1 MAKSFAEY
9 LQESGTAPTSQEEKP
24 VTPQERP
31 SSFAAYL
38 SQPDQEVKQEVAAKP
53 KPDDE
58 NWAGTGPSMS
68 FGEYLKSGFAGRFV
82 TNAIRGDSE
91 LMMQAD
97 ETAKKQLG
105 PNYKQDP
112 MKFQQVFT
120 DEYRKLVTERDEL
133 VKQERLKNPE
143 PTFSKSIQ
151 DFGKE
156 LVTNPWQTAKSM
168 VYELGKDPEL
178 LFLGSMFSAPKA
190 AATTANVGKT
200 AKAVSVAKDI
210 GKSAAKAGTTG
221 LVAETVAQVGQPGG
235 MDTQRILNT
244 AGNFAVLGATIHAG
258 AKGYKSVFGKSKT
271 PAEAT
276 DSIKD
281 LNDNLNKLE
290 TEIEGFKQQDLSG
303 MEMPETPKFVYHGT
317 RGNVTQWIDAEG
329 NLHLK
334 PSENF
339 DKKVSSISFAED
351 PVVAEDYATRM
362 KGYGPEGRD
371 FTGSK
376 LIKIDSSKLP
386 NLTKE
391 TMGELAINTK
401 DEVVIPKGSFEIE
414 KLAGHDLLKEDPR
427 YKFYD
432 FLVDEY
438 GEYETEATFGD
449 RELYINRYK
458 DYVNSIKE
466 ADPTSQ
472 FAKDVDAAE
481 KLKLDLSTRLERL
494 YPEKADVSPTLK
506 VAGDV
511 FKEFD
516 SETATEAVMK
526 TLREIN
532 VNNRLSTIWRRT
544 IEKLIPEA
552 SVRERTTMAL
562 EGERSYDKLLTDEE
576 KRQTLYGDTAEVR
589 AEKEAK
595 NIRPEIGL
603 TGVLNLYEAAANRLG
618 IGGRTDAALPD
629 NAFRT
634 FWDNYKKRN
643 GLINKPVP
651 EQIEHLNN
659 KLTKLRYAV
668 NRLEMLPSEEHAIP
682 VMKQIQGKLA
692 EIGKVAQEQ
701 GLMEHLRHNYI
712 SHVLNWSESALSE
725 GQRRT
730 LVDALFSDKK
740 SRFNRDFTQ
749 HRVYN
754 TIRELEAAVYDT
766 GKQLGIDTRGVK
778 VERDVAKI
786 AEIYQKSMMNASL
799 IKRLLNHLEKTTTKN
814 LMGDDIPLITKD
826 PQIAF
831 RHKYQFFEGK
841 GSQGLEGYAIHPDIV
856 DLMRFIANQTD
867 PNIILKAMGQVSML
881 SKYLTTMA
889 SLFHATSLFV
899 ARATSTP
906 GTMLKEVFTGGR
918 GTRLALEELE
928 NNGLSES
935 VKGAQRGGLQIE
947 LPEDAART
955 VLTDISNS
963 ADKLVGK
970 VVGKEDIRVTRRV
983 VDPLEEKLLQKMNRF
998 TWDYMHAAGK
1008 LHLYQTWFSKIKAKN
1023 PELSDEAI
1031 AKEVASYVNNT
1042 LGGLDWLKIAQES
1055 SNQYVRW
1062 FAMKALNPQG
1072 RQWMQAILFAPDWTI
1087 STIRSF
1093 TKALPKE
1100 LLKPQNWELREG
1112 IKGFKNP
1119 KVEADLARRYV
1130 VNTAIMWLT
1139 ILNGFNYAFSGHFIW
1154 ENEDPTRVDLG
1165 DGTTMQMSK
1174 HSMEFAEWVLHP
1186 LKTASNKLAIIP
1198 KTAFTAY
1205 LASQG
1210 MARDIKTPFGKIEGN
1225 SLFGIAAAGGQGLI
1239 PFQVNAAV
1247 SAPAGEKTKRG
1258 LASFLGIPIYGQTN
1272 KMNTSPDIL
1281 MERKKQKKESRRE
1294 NKLEKM
1300 QQR

>member
-9 LQESGTAPTSQEEKP
+9 LQESGNAPTTSQEVKP
-24 VTPQERP
+24 VAPQERP

-38 SQPDQEVKQEVAAKP
+38 AQPSQEVQQEVTAKP
-53 KPDDE
+53 KPEDE

-120 DEYRKLVTERDEL
+120 DEYRKLVSDRDAAIADER
-133 VKQERLKNPE
+133 KKNPQ
-143 PTFSKSIQ
+143 PTLSQSIEE
-151 DFGKE
+151 FGKQ
-156 LVTNPWQTAKSM
+156 LVTNPWATAKSM

-178 LFLGSMFSAPKA
+178 LFLGPLLGGAKTVTAASAVGRAAKVGKA
-190 AATTANVGKT
+190 AADI
-200 AKAVSVAKDI
+200 AKS
-210 GKSAAKAGTTG
+210 GAKAGATG
-221 LVAETVAQVGQPGG
+221 AVLETAASVGEPGG
-235 MDTQRILNT
+235 IDTQKIINT

-258 AKGYKSVFGKSKT
+258 AKGFKNVLGKARTSK
-271 PAEAT
+271 EAT

-281 LNDNLNKLE
+281 LNDNLNAFEEELNKTEEATQTATYGE
-290 TEIEGFKQQDLSG
+290 TMGPLDKQEVLKTLSQTELLDPDVQAFIDLSDKVERAEKISDPDTWTEQQQEAYKAG
-303 MEMPETPKFVYHGT
+303 DWKEFSRL
-317 RGNVTQWIDAEG
+317 RGYTESEIADYEQYL
-329 NLHLK
+329 NLSKTLQNRYGKTNPDYVAALDHL
-334 PSENF
+334 
-339 DKKVSSISFAED
+339 VS
-351 PVVAEDYATRM
+351 
-362 KGYGPEGRD
+362 
-371 FTGSK
+371 
-376 LIKIDSSKLP
+376 SSKLP
-386 NLTKE
+386 LE
-391 TMGELAINTK
+391 AIEL
-401 DEVVIPKGSFEIE
+401 E
-414 KLAGHDLLKEDPR
+414 K
-427 YKFYD
+427 
-432 FLVDEY
+432 
-438 GEYETEATFGD
+438 
-449 RELYINRYK
+449 
-458 DYVNSIKE
+458 S
-466 ADPTSQ
+466 
-472 FAKDVDAAE
+472 
-481 KLKLDLSTRLERL
+481 
-494 YPEKADVSPTLK
+494 PELK
-506 VAGDV
+506 VAGEV
-511 FKEFD
+511 FKEFG

-532 VNNRLSTIWRRT
+532 VNNRLSTIWKRT

-552 SVRERTTMAL
+552 SIRERTTMAL

-576 KRQTLYGDTAEVR
+576 KRQTLYGDKEEIRT
-589 AEKEAK
+589 EKEARG
-595 NIRPEIGL
+595 IRPEIGL
-603 TGVLNLYEAAANRLG
+603 TGVLNIYRG
-618 IGGRTDAALPD
+618 ALEHLTFGTSKKISD
-629 NAFRT
+629 IAFST
-634 FWDNYKKRN
+634 FWDGYKERN
-643 GLINKPVP
+643 FLKDKPVE
-651 EQIEHLNN
+651 EQIAHLTEKAS
-659 KLTKLRYAV
+659 KLGYAV
-668 NRLEMLPSEEHAIP
+668 NKLLSLPSEEHAIP
-682 VMKQIQGKLA
+682 IMKQIQGKLA
-692 EIGKVAQEQ
+692 EIGKVAQQQ

-799 IKRLLNHLEKTTTKN
+799 VKRLLNHLEKTTTKN

-841 GSQGLEGYAIHPDIV
+841 GSQGLEGYAVHPDIV
-856 DLMRFIANQTD
+856 DLMKFVANKTD
-867 PNIILKAMGQVSML
+867 PNIILKAAGQVSL
-881 SKYLTTMA
+881 LAKYLNTMG

-906 GTMLKEVFTGGR
+906 GTMLKEMFTGGR

-928 NNGLSES
+928 NNGLNES
-935 VKGAQRGGLQIE
+935 VLEAQRAGLQIE

-963 ADKLVGK
+963 VDRLVGK
-970 VVGKEDIRVTRRV
+970 TIGKENIRVTRRI

-1008 LHLYQTWFSKIKAKN
+1008 LHLYQTWFSKIKMKN

-1042 LGGLDWLKIAQES
+1042 LGGLDWLKVAQES
-1055 SNQYVRW
+1055 TNQYVRGA
-1062 FAMKALNPQG
+1062 AMKALNPQG
-1072 RQWMQAILFAPDWTI
+1072 RQWMQVILFAPDWTI
-1087 STIRSF
+1087 STIRSMS
-1093 TKALPKE
+1093 KALPKE

-1112 IKGFKNP
+1112 IKGFINP
-1119 KVEADLARRYV
+1119 KVEGDLARRYV
-1130 VNTAIMWLT
+1130 LNTTIMWLT
-1139 ILNGFNYAFSGHFIW
+1139 ILNGFNIAFSGHPIW
-1154 ENEDPTRVDLG
+1154 ENEDKTRVDLG
-1165 DGTTMQMSK
+1165 DGTTMQMAK
-1174 HSMEFAEWVLHP
+1174 HSMESAEWIQNFG
-1186 LKTASNKLAIIP
+1186 KTASNKLAVIP
-1198 KTAFTAY
+1198 KTALTAY

-1210 MARDIKTPFGKIEGN
+1210 MAKDVKTPFGKIEGN
-1225 SLFGIAAAGGQGLI
+1225 SLFGVAARSGQSII
-1239 PFQVNAAV
+1239 PFQVNAAID
-1247 SAPAGEKTKRG
+1247 APPGEKTKRA

>member
-82 TNAIRGDSE
+82 SNAIRGDSE

-210 GKSAAKAGTTG
+210 SKSAAKAGTTG

-271 PAEAT
+271 TAETT

-281 LNDNLNKLE
+281 LNDNLNAFEEELNIKE
-290 TEIEGFKQQDLSG
+290 PVQQDLSLEQPVQDVPVG
-303 MEMPETPKFVYHGT
+303 RMPKGATIEEPKVDTNLEQQQLELQLDETP
-317 RGNVTQWIDAEG
+317 E
-329 NLHLK
+329 
-334 PSENF
+334 
-339 DKKVSSISFAED
+339 
-351 PVVAEDYATRM
+351 
-362 KGYGPEGRD
+362 
-371 FTGSK
+371 
-376 LIKIDSSKLP
+376 
-386 NLTKE
+386 
-391 TMGELAINTK
+391 
-401 DEVVIPKGSFEIE
+401 
-414 KLAGHDLLKEDPR
+414 
-427 YKFYD
+427 
-432 FLVDEY
+432 
-438 GEYETEATFGD
+438 
-449 RELYINRYK
+449 
-458 DYVNSIKE
+458 
-466 ADPTSQ
+466 
-472 FAKDVDAAE
+472 
-481 KLKLDLSTRLERL
+481 
-494 YPEKADVSPTLK
+494 LK
-506 VAGDV
+506 VAGEV
-511 FKEFD
+511 FKEFG

-532 VNNRLSTIWRRT
+532 VNNRLSTIWKRT

-595 NIRPEIGL
+595 NLRPEIGL

-754 TIRELEAAVYDT
+754 TIRELEAAVYDA

-799 IKRLLNHLEKTTTKN
+799 VKRLINHLEKTTTKN

-841 GSQGLEGYAIHPDIV
+841 GSQGLEGYAVHPDIV
-856 DLMRFIANQTD
+856 DLMKFVANKTD
-867 PNIILKAMGQVSML
+867 PNVILKAAGQVSL
-881 SKYLTTMA
+881 LAKYLNTMG

-906 GTMLKEVFTGGR
+906 GVMLKEMFTGGR

-935 VKGAQRGGLQIE
+935 VKEAQRAGLQIE

-963 ADKLVGK
+963 VDRLVGK
-970 VVGKEDIRVTRRV
+970 TVGKENIRVTRRI
-983 VDPLEEKLLQKMNRF
+983 VDPLEEKLLQRMNRF

-1008 LHLYQTWFSKIKAKN
+1008 LHLYQTWFSKIKMKN

-1042 LGGLDWLKIAQES
+1042 LGGLDWLKVAQES
-1055 SNQYVRW
+1055 TNHYVRLA
-1062 FAMKALNPQG
+1062 AMKALNPQG
-1072 RQWMQAILFAPDWTI
+1072 RQWMQVILFAPDWTI
-1087 STIRSF
+1087 STIRSMS
-1093 TKALPKE
+1093 KALPKE

-1112 IKGFKNP
+1112 IKGFINP
-1119 KVEADLARRYV
+1119 KVEGDLARRYV
-1130 VNTAIMWLT
+1130 LNTTIMWLT
-1139 ILNGFNYAFSGHFIW
+1139 ILNGFNIAFSGHPIW
-1154 ENEDPTRVDLG
+1154 ENEDKTRVDLG
-1165 DGTTMQMSK
+1165 DGTTMQMAK
-1174 HSMEFAEWVLHP
+1174 HSMESAEWIQNFG
-1186 LKTASNKLAIIP
+1186 KTASNKLAIIP
-1198 KTAFTAY
+1198 KTALTAY

-1210 MARDIKTPFGKIEGN
+1210 MARDVKTPFGKIEGN
-1225 SLFGIAAAGGQGLI
+1225 SLFGIAARSGQSII
-1239 PFQVNAAV
+1239 PFQVNAAID
-1247 SAPAGEKTKRG
+1247 APPGEKTKRA